1 MIRTETKNMVIGIDI
16 SLGETTCAV
25 VDIRGNIIAMSK
37 FNTCEYSDVNKYAS
51 VLCNE
56 IMKLIDGSCGIENIR
71 SVGISAPSGNLL
83 TGCIE
88 NSPNLPWKG
97 SIPLAAMLRDRLGLA
112 VALGNDTHAVILGEY
127 TFGCGHGMKNFGIVA
142 IGNGL
147 GNALFT
153 SGKLYHGNNGFAGEL
168 GHICA
173 VDNGRQCNCGRKG
186 CLERYVAGPGIVLTA
201 REVLE
206 ENDAPSLM
214 RDLDQMTAQAIAEC
228 CDLGDELAI
237 EVYRRTG
244 YILGIALANYAA
256 IVDPEALILSGGVS
270 RAGKWLLEPTL
281 KSFGEHVFP
290 NIHGRV
296 KLLISSMNHRERD
309 ILGASVM
316 AWEVKEYSLF
326 K

>member
-1 MIRTETKNMVIGIDI
+1 M
-16 SLGETTCAV
+16 L
-25 VDIRGNIIAMSK
+25 
-37 FNTCEYSDVNKYAS
+37 F
-51 VLCNE
+51 
-56 IMKLIDGSCGIENIR
+56 R
-71 SVGISAPSGNLL
+71 S
-83 TGCIE
+83 
-88 NSPNLPWKG
+88 
-97 SIPLAAMLRDRLGLA
+97 
-112 VALGNDTHAVILGEY
+112 
-127 TFGCGHGMKNFGIVA
+127 
-142 IGNGL
+142 
-147 GNALFT
+147 
-153 SGKLYHGNNGFAGEL
+153 
-168 GHICA
+168 
-173 VDNGRQCNCGRKG
+173 NCGRKG

-228 CDLGDELAI
+228 CDRGDELAI

-316 AWEVKEYSLF
+316 AWGVKEYSLF